1 MRIALIH
8 HSDDLTNDFEA
19 YLATLLD
26 EAAGSNNYAIKD
38 YDSIRRGYEPVAG
51 TDVLLHIVIPANSNF
66 AIKYWYA
73 VKLPAILRKYAIDKV
88 LCMYS
93 IGIRSTVSQCLILSD
108 ISFFEISKG
117 MNTWQKYAAK
127 NLAKNRLPMQQTLL
141 LIQTL

>member
-1 MRIALIH
+1 MISPTILK
-8 HSDDLTNDFEA
+8 LT
-19 YLATLLD
+19 LATLLD

-73 VKLPAILRKYAIDKV
+73 VKLPAILRKYTIDKV

-108 ISFFEISKG
+108 ISFFAEISKG

-127 NLAKNRLPMQQTLL
+127 TWQNRLPMQQTLL